1 MIEVNKEELRR
12 LAEAARELRADI
24 ESVVAYGEFKKAANP
39 AAILSL
45 LNENKALLEQVA
57 TLQSGA
63 NSWQSG
69 YDKGREMGG
78 RNRAS
83 EVDQLR
89 AENERL
95 LGLLVQCALSAA
107 TLRSDAPH
115 YANHSGFNEKFTDA
129 IRKASGVNIGHGV
142 ASPKYPSQADAIAA
156 MANEGG
162 ENS

>member
-1 MIEVNKEELRR
+1 MEVNKEELRR
-12 LAEAARELRADI
+12 LAEAFPKTEITSA
-24 ESVVAYGEFKKAANP
+24 SAAAMLKLWIDLASP

-45 LNENKALLEQVA
+45 LDEVEYREDKAARAER
-57 TLQSGA
+57 
-63 NSWQSG
+63 N
-69 YDKGREMGG
+69 REMWKAQCGEQ
-78 RNRAS
+78 AVS
-83 EVDQLR
+83 LDQLR

-107 TLRSDAPH
+107 TLRADAPH

-156 MANEGG
+156 MANDGG
-162 ENS
+162 EN